1 MIEMAVLGLEKQA
14 HVQKK
19 EEQSWQLSPCE
30 FFPFSRRQRFPVS
43 EFGPQQWVRCGGCK
57 VSHPQTQ
64 IQTAGQPRKAA
75 TDTVNKQDGGRM
87 SLKSVC
93 KEPLNCPPRTEKGG
107 PANRM
112 ITFQAPHFDMNKH
125 LESINART
133 SCWSSRPDEF
143 LWSKILKDSSNCR
156 LSGSN
161 KDKLS

>member
-19 EEQSWQLSPCE
+19 RSNNGN
-30 FFPFSRRQRFPVS
+30 FPLVSSFRFPGVSDFPVS
-43 EFGPQQWVRCGGCK
+43 AFGPQQWVRCGGCK

-93 KEPLNCPPRTEKGG
+93 KEPLNCPLRTEKGG
-107 PANRM
+107 PANRT
-112 ITFQAPHFDMNKH
+112 ITFQAIHFDMNKH
-125 LESINART
+125 LKSINART
-133 SCWSSRPDEF
+133 SCWSSR
-143 LWSKILKDSSNCR
+143 
-156 LSGSN
+156 
-161 KDKLS
+161 